1 MRSCCHIALAADQS
15 PERSSQLISTDVA
28 GLIFGV
34 EGNMQLMLNISVLAH
49 P

>member
-1 MRSCCHIALAADQS
+1 MGSCGDIELAADQS
-15 PERSSQLISTDVA
+15 PERSSQLTDVA

>member
-1 MRSCCHIALAADQS
+1 MRSCGDIELAADQN